1 MDFLLKIIKENDI
14 YFYEGDNVYY
24 DNIIWFELNDFI
36 DNNIANTK
44 LRKIE
49 KNKIKGSK
57 IDCEIDFIN
66 QIIKIPFLP
75 IYKSLDEFKK
85 SSYSEL
91 EFKDNYIIY
100 PDGNKFEIKNVI
112 FEEENILF
120 KNVLSFY
127 EFKKLFNFLKSCID
141 SNDVDFLVNKNLFL
155 RLNEA

>member
-14 YFYEGDNVYY
+14 YFYEGNNVYY

-49 KNKIKGSK
+49 KNKIERSK

-75 IYKSLDEFKK
+75 IYKSFDEFKK
-85 SSYSEL
+85 SL
-91 EFKDNYIIY
+91 PNRA
-100 PDGNKFEIKNVI
+100 
-112 FEEENILF
+112 
-120 KNVLSFY
+120 
-127 EFKKLFNFLKSCID
+127 
-141 SNDVDFLVNKNLFL
+141 ND
-155 RLNEA
+155 